1 MFSVSLISLALIQAA
16 SQAPPQKL
24 PVAVPDVAAAQSQ
37 PHPDES
43 ESFELVFALLGGGGT
58 SAQSAASWFGGLK
71 IGAGCCTRG
80 THPNEKGGTITLDLG
95 YDRVGTLDAVSAEL
109 SAMIPVVRFRRPRS
123 RTSSY
128 LRVYAEPGLGV
139 RIGGGFG
146 AYASGK
152 VMFAF
157 LSDERIFKAVGS
169 PFVEIQGRLALA
181 DMIRRD
187 IRILA
192 GAIVTVCRHCG
203 LD

>member
-1 MFSVSLISLALIQAA
+1 MFSVSLIALALIQAA
-16 SQAPPQKL
+16 SQEPRQKL
-24 PVAVPDVAAAQSQ
+24 TVAMPAVAAAQRV

-95 YDRVGTLDAVSAEL
+95 YDRVGSSDGLSAEI
-109 SAMIPVVRFRRPRS
+109 SAMIPVVRFPRPR
-123 RTSSY
+123 RETANY
-128 LRVYAEPGLGV
+128 LRVYAEPGVGV
-139 RIGGGFG
+139 RTGGDGG
-146 AYASGK
+146 AYVSGK
-152 VMFAF
+152 VMIAW
-157 LSDERIFKAVGS
+157 LSDERIFKAGNS
-169 PFVEIQGRLALA
+169 PFLEIQGRFALG
-181 DMIRRD
+181 DTHHHD

-192 GAIVTVCRHCG
+192 GAIVTFCRHCG